1 MSFDYRIAIPSY
13 DRPEA
18 VRTKTLAMLDSL
30 NVDRDR
36 VVVVCATPNEQERY
50 LASLGNGW
58 RTEVASLGLVNARE
72 WYHGHFAE
80 GTRILNID
88 DDVEAIMV
96 KHGKKVERYEGCIDD
111 IAEDGFS
118 QCEAARARLWGI
130 YPVDNGLFMNDQ
142 TVVGLRFICG
152 VFFGSYAGDPVF
164 SHRRGSNDDW
174 ESTLQSFTSYG
185 AVVRLEYLSVRTRY
199 LLQAVSGG
207 VAAQLGSME
216 ARLVHREALIREVCR
231 RYPQLATTY
240 WKSGDVLNVRLKR
253 IDIAKISKHNRREF
267 VGAMQGGAA

>member
-18 VRTKTLAMLDSL
+18 VRTKTLDMLDSL
-30 NVDRDR
+30 HVDRDR
-36 VVVVCATPNEQERY
+36 EVVVCATPNEQERY

-164 SHRRGSNDDW
+164 SHRRGSNTSASGRATCSKLFLVVSLRNWAAWRPDW
-174 ESTLQSFTSYG
+174 FTERRSY
-185 AVVRLEYLSVRTRY
+185 ARY
-199 LLQAVSGG
+199 AD
-207 VAAQLGSME
+207 AIRNWPPHTGS
-216 ARLVHREALIREVCR
+216 
-231 RYPQLATTY
+231 
-240 WKSGDVLNVRLKR
+240 
-253 IDIAKISKHNRREF
+253 
-267 VGAMQGGAA
+267 QGMF